1 MDREEINQEISAIL
15 TLLKQLPEEK
25 IREVRDFVTWVIEKR
40 SEKKDMTPYFS
51 QFAGILSVEE
61 ANRIK
66 QAIEEGCEKN
76 YPDEW

>member
-15 TLLKQLPEEK
+15 TLLRQLPEEK
-25 IREVRDFVTWVIEKR
+25 IREVREFVTWVVEKP
-40 SEKKDMTPYFS
+40 SEKEVTTRFS

-66 QAIEEGCEKN
+66 QAIEEGCERI